1 MRITRTSMFTGVRHT
16 FELPITLLE
25 YAAWERG
32 TPIQKAMP
40 GLTDDER
47 EFVMT
52 GVTATEM
59 REAFERDERDLN
71 RRRQAYF
78 NRSQGEGDE

>member
-1 MRITRTSMFTGVRHT
+1 MRITRTSMFTGIRRTV
-16 FELPITLLE
+16 ELPITLLE

-32 TPIQKAMP
+32 TLIQVAMP
-40 GLTDDER
+40 NLTADER

-52 GVTATEM
+52 GITADEW
-59 REAFERDERDLN
+59 EAE
-71 RRRQAYF
+71 F